1 MTGVECKGVEYGQWQ
16 ARSALGYGSHCCAD
30 FRGSTDTNPYWTL
43 VAVRFSPVVRRMI
56 YWDEWFACMHG
67 ESHAHITF
75 AEASIATWAAAG
87 IVSALG
93 RFLARFGSFLLPVGM
108 AMTFVWFQIGY
119 WLGWYRP
126 GPRLALTSSD
136 ILNFTFGTCLLV
148 LFWFGPS
155 VSAWLLALHNR
166 KNRARLQLSTV
177 FK

>member
-1 MTGVECKGVEYGQWQ
+1 MANRKRGALWVTALIVVLI
-16 ARSALGYGSHCCAD
+16 SAALQILILIGLWLQFDSRLSCD
-30 FRGSTDTNPYWTL
+30 
-43 VAVRFSPVVRRMI
+43 RMI

-155 VSAWLLALHNR
+155 VSAWLLALHKR